1 MPAASSASSSA
12 SAVAALAA
20 WWRPRR
26 PTRVR
31 PRRGSSTTIPSR
43 SQPSS
48 GAGRTSVKGTPRRR
62 ARRRT
67 TASPSPSA
75 PVTARSPRS
84 MIAAFSRAILAIVSP
99 SRSMWSR
106 STLVTTATP
115 PSQACVASSRPPSP
129 TSTSAT
135 SGRTSA
141 NRREDD
147 RGQQLELGRL
157 AVAARDPVGR
167 AEHTTD
173 QPREVVGG
181 DRPPVDADPLAIGHE
196 VRLGR
201 RTDAIAGRPERRV
214 GQGEHA
220 ALAVGAGH
228 QRAADRQLGM
238 AELAQ
243 QRTRPAKPEPDTET
257 AARGDRSQG
266 LVVGEVG
273 PRRGHRSPVTRG
285 TARPRRRRTG

>member
-26 PTRVR
+26 PIRVR
-31 PRRGSSTTIPSR
+31 PRRGSSTIDPVAVPAQQRRRPDLGQGHAEASR
-43 SQPSS
+43 APADDRQPVTV
-48 GAGRTSVKGTPRRR
+48 GAGDGQVAALDDRGLLARDLGDRVAESVHVVEVDVGHDGDPAVPGVRR
-62 ARRRT
+62 
-67 TASPSPSA
+67 
-75 PVTARSPRS
+75 VE
-84 MIAAFSRAILAIVSP
+84 
-99 SRSMWSR
+99 
-106 STLVTTATP
+106 P
-115 PSQACVASSRPPSP
+115 PAEPDLDERDVGPDLGEP
-129 TSTSAT
+129 
-135 SGRTSA
+135 G
-141 NRREDD
+141 EDD

-157 AVAARDPVGR
+157 AVAARDPIGR
-167 AEHTTD
+167 VEHATD
-173 QPREVVGG
+173 QPGKVVGG

-196 VRLGR
+196 VWLGR

-228 QRAADRQLGM
+228 QRAADRQLRM

-243 QRTRPAKPEPDTET
+243 QRTRPAKPEPDAET
-257 AARGDRSQG
+257 AARRDRSQG

>member
-1 MPAASSASSSA
+1 MPADSSASSSA

-20 WWRPRR
+20 WWRPRS

-31 PRRGSSTTIPSR
+31 PRRGSSTSIPSR

-48 GAGRTSVKGTPRRR
+48 GAGPTSVSGTPRRR

-141 NRREDD
+141 NRAKTT
-147 RGQQLELGRL
+147 
-157 AVAARDPVGR
+157 AVSSSNSVGSPWRRATRSAA
-167 AEHTTD
+167 AEHATD
-173 QPREVVGG
+173 QPGEVVGG

-201 RTDAIAGRPERRV
+201 RTDAIAGGPQRRV

-238 AELAQ
+238 IRARAAGHASGRARAGCRNGRAPRALA
-243 QRTRPAKPEPDTET
+243 
-257 AARGDRSQG
+257 
-266 LVVGEVG
+266 G
-273 PRRGHRSPVTRG
+273 PRRR
-285 TARPRRRRTG
+285 